1 MRNGPNGHVTDHP
14 PEPPLAAS
22 FSDLL
27 NGVVHDAKS
36 YLLAEKEHLTLQATG
51 LVAVLL
57 SKVVRLTAVLV
68 LLAAMVLFLNIAL
81 ALYVGELLGS
91 FPLGFVIMAGSY
103 LLMLGSFLVW
113 WSKGG
118 RDRFVI
124 DRIND
129 LDGNEE

>member
-1 MRNGPNGHVTDHP
+1 MRNGSNGHVTDHP
-14 PEPPLAAS
+14 PEPPPAAS

-27 NGVVHDAKS
+27 NGAVHDAKS
-36 YLLAEKEHLTLQATG
+36 YLLAEKEHLTLQAIG

-91 FPLGFVIMAGSY
+91 LPLGFVIMAGSY
-103 LLMLGSFLVW
+103 VLMLGGFLVW
-113 WSKGG
+113 WSQGG